1 MEKITKFI
9 KQKEN
14 ILVFLLIVFS
24 LLGSTLCITLSN
36 GDELWAFQNV
46 YKIYNGFQIYEDANV
61 ICTPLFFFVGNF
73 IFHILGANF
82 FVFRIYSIIIFS
94 AFYFLTYKILRE
106 LKINRKI
113 SITFLLIIIMFG
125 NFLLSRVMANYN
137 SLALTFCLLGIYL
150 LISRKTKLD
159 KKGILVQSLICFF
172 VAMTK
177 QNIGLFYAIAL
188 SIIILVIKPKKKIKE
203 VLEEIRIL
211 LFLSLIFLLF
221 LNVNGLL
228 SGFMNYCVLGI
239 KQFAT
244 DNLALNW
251 EYIIIVIPIILLNI
265 LTSLFLVKKTN
276 KVINEEEK
284 YNLIVLNSFAFF
296 LVFLVFPIVNAT
308 HSFFALY
315 LSLILLLYIVFIILN
330 KAEINIAKYK
340 LVTILMI
347 GLILI
352 DIFANIYMIV
362 VWGQIIFNKD
372 YYYEYS
378 EPFYGSVV
386 SEELYKNIEN
396 VTNYIKEK
404 EQEGKNVIV
413 FSSKAALYMVPL
425 KESNG
430 CYDLPFYG
438 NFGTLDDEDII
449 NDIRQRKNT
458 IILIEKKN
466 DDYIRWQEPEKVME
480 TLENDLIFIGK
491 IEEFNIYIP

>member
-1 MEKITKFI
+1 M
-9 KQKEN
+9 
-14 ILVFLLIVFS
+14 
-24 LLGSTLCITLSN
+24 
-36 GDELWAFQNV
+36 
-46 YKIYNGFQIYEDANV
+46 
-61 ICTPLFFFVGNF
+61 
-73 IFHILGANF
+73 
-82 FVFRIYSIIIFS
+82 
-94 AFYFLTYKILRE
+94 
-106 LKINRKI
+106 
-113 SITFLLIIIMFG
+113 
-125 NFLLSRVMANYN
+125 
-137 SLALTFCLLGIYL
+137 LGIYL

-188 SIIILVIKPKKKIKE
+188 SIIILVIKPKKKIKG

-211 LFLSLIFLLF
+211 LLLSLIFLLF

-308 HSFFALY
+308 HSFFAIY

-372 YYYEYS
+372 Y
-378 EPFYGSVV
+378 
-386 SEELYKNIEN
+386 
-396 VTNYIKEK
+396 
-404 EQEGKNVIV
+404 
-413 FSSKAALYMVPL
+413 
-425 KESNG
+425 
-430 CYDLPFYG
+430 
-438 NFGTLDDEDII
+438 
-449 NDIRQRKNT
+449 
-458 IILIEKKN
+458 
-466 DDYIRWQEPEKVME
+466 
-480 TLENDLIFIGK
+480 
-491 IEEFNIYIP
+491 

>member
-137 SLALTFCLLGIYL
+137 SLALAFCLLGIYL
-150 LISRKTKLD
+150 LISRKTKID
-159 KKGILVQSLICFF
+159 KKGIFIQSLICFC
-172 VAMTK
+172 VIMTK
-177 QNIGLFYAIAL
+177 QNIGLFYAMAL
-188 SIIILVIKPKKKIKE
+188 AIVIFSIKPKNKIKGI
-203 VLEEIRIL
+203 LEEGGVL
-211 LFLSLIFLLF
+211 LLLGAAFLIFL
-221 LNVNGLL
+221 NANGLL
-228 SGFMNYCVLGI
+228 SGFMNYCVFGI

-251 EYIIIVIPIILLNI
+251 EYIIVVVPVVLLNVI
-265 LTSLFLVKKTN
+265 TSAFLLKKTSEMIN
-276 KVINEEEK
+276 KEEK
-284 YNLIVLNSFAFF
+284 YNLTVLNSFAFF
-296 LVFLVFPIVNAT
+296 LVFLVFPIINAT
-308 HSFFALY
+308 HSFFAIY
-315 LSLILLLYIVFIILN
+315 VSLILLLYIVSIILN
-330 KAEINIAKYK
+330 KTEIDISKYK
-340 LVTILMI
+340 VVTVLMI

-352 DIFANIYMIV
+352 DIFVNIYLMVI
-362 VWGQIIFNKD
+362 WCQIIFNKD
-372 YYYEYS
+372 YYYKYS

-386 SEELYKNIEN
+386 SEELYNNIEN
-396 VTNYIKEK
+396 VTNYIKEN
-404 EQEGKNVIV
+404 EQNGKNVIV

-430 CYDLPFYG
+430 CYDLPFNG
-438 NFGTLDDEDII
+438 NFGTLKDEDII
-449 NDIRQRKNT
+449 NDIKNRKNT
-458 IILIEKKN
+458 IVLMERKN
-466 DDYIRWQEPEKVME
+466 EDYIRWQEPEKVIE
-480 TLENDLIFIGK
+480 ILENDLNLIGE
-491 IEEFNIYIP
+491 IEEFEIYVP